1 MPIYNLN
8 HINESQ
14 SNYNIKKSKKKYSLI
29 VDGKEASHISYYD
42 YNIENFDWIL
52 VANVETKK
60 QYRRHG
66 YAEIL
71 INELYKDISTKFHG
85 EKGLYLLVKVYN
97 TPAINLYKKLKFS
110 KIKYYE
116 IKGEELIIMAKG
128 KRSKFKQFEGV
139 EFGS

>member
-1 MPIYNLN
+1 MNLN
-8 HINESQ
+8 QITILKNQ
-14 SNYNIKKSKKKYSLI
+14 KKKYSLI
-29 VDGKEASHISYYD
+29 IDEKEVSHISYYD

-71 INELYKDISTKFHG
+71 INELYKDISTEFNE
-85 EKGLYLLVKVYN
+85 EKGLYLLVKVDN
-97 TPAINLYKKLKFS
+97 IPAINLYKKLKFS
-110 KIKYYE
+110 KIRYHE
-116 IKGEELIIMAKG
+116 IKGEEYIIMAKG

-139 EFGS
+139 EFSG

>member
-14 SNYNIKKSKKKYSLI
+14 SNYNIKKSKNKYRLI

-42 YNIENFDWIL
+42 YNIKNFDWIL

-71 INELYKDISTKFHG
+71 INELYKDISTESHG
-85 EKGLYLLVKVYN
+85 EKGLYLLVKVDN
-97 TPAINLYKKLKFS
+97 TPAINLYKKLKFF
-110 KIKYYE
+110 KIRHHE
-116 IKGEELIIMAKG
+116 IKGEEYIIMAKG
-128 KRSKFKQFEGV
+128 KRSKFKQFEGI
-139 EFGS
+139 EFSG